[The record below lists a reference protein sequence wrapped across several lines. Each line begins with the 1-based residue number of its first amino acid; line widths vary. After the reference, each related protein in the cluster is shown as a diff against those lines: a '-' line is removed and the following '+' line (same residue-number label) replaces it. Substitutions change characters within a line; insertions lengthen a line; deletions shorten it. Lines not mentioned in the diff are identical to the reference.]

1 MKNLEFILKENVE
14 QLFTTDRVSTFGYKF
29 ELNGEWHGDY
39 VVIKN
44 PSVTAQDVMEALEL
58 LCPEIEKRVNELQ
71 GEIEGIDLK
80 MHQGKHIFGDCTT
93 CRYAIKVGDHE
104 WECNSDNYDIEHFTC
119 YSPVDSGN

>member
-1 MKNLEFILKENVE
+1 MKNLQFILKENVE

-44 PSVTAQDVMEALEL
+44 PSVTAQDVMEALEM
-58 LCPEIEKRVNELQ
+58 LCPYIEQTLKDLQ
-71 GEIEGIDLK
+71 EVEKVDLK
-80 MHQGKHIFGDCTT
+80 CIKEKQIFPDCTS
-93 CRYAIKVGDHE
+93 CRYARKVGDHE
-104 WECNSDNYDIEHFTC
+104 WECISDNYDIEHFTC

>member
-1 MKNLEFILKENVE
+1 MEKLQFILKENVE

-71 GEIEGIDLK
+71 AGTKSI
-80 MHQGKHIFGDCTT
+80 
-93 CRYAIKVGDHE
+93 
-104 WECNSDNYDIEHFTC
+104 
-119 YSPVDSGN
+119 